1 MKKFFSVQRI
11 SLMAMFVALQIVLAR
26 YLAIQ
31 ASSTVRI
38 SLENIPTILA
48 AAWMGPISGAVVGAV
63 ADILGMLL
71 QSSSGVYF
79 PPLTLTPIL
88 LALIVGYSF
97 RFFSTKRQWPSLAV
111 SIAIGECIANLLY
124 MTLALTWYNKYILQ
138 TEIPYTVLFA
148 GRLPVKSIVMAIDIL
163 LCCLLHRMVYKKV
176 VQKVIAY
183 EL

>member
-26 YLAIQ
+26 YIAIQ
-31 ASSTVRI
+31 VSSTIRI
-38 SLENIPTILA
+38 SLENVPTILA
-48 AAWMGPISGAVVGAV
+48 AAWLGPVSGAVVGAV

-88 LALIVGYSF
+88 LALIVGSVF
-97 RFFSTKRQWPSLAV
+97 RLLSPKKQWPALAV
-111 SIAIGECIANLLY
+111 SIAGGELIANLLY
-124 MTLALTWYNKYILQ
+124 MTLALTWYNSYILH
-138 TEIPYTVLFA
+138 TSIPFSVLFA
-148 GRLPVKSIVMAIDIL
+148 GRLPIKSIVLAVDMAI
-163 LCCLLHRMVYKKV
+163 CCLLHRMVYKKV
-176 VQKVIAY
+176 VQKVILY